1 MANQGTLFEDVK
13 EYVESGKADEKAI
26 HFDMPWSKNAETKLP
41 DPEETKLTPK
51 TRRQREDAAGALAA
65 QLMDTFIGSL
75 DDLHTLNPIRDGI
88 PQCKNHPFVP
98 PQQIGCI
105 HSCAKRNPNLA
116 MPVVRDYTLGDVFNW
131 VKEIVTLAVATADK
145 KKGWYAPDLAR

>member
-1 MANQGTLFEDVK
+1 MNVFEDVK

-26 HFDMPWSKNAETKLP
+26 HFDMPWSKGAETRLP
-41 DPEETKLTPK
+41 DPEETKLIPK
-51 TRRQREDAAGALAA
+51 TRGQRDGVAGAMAA
-65 QLMDTFIGSL
+65 QLMDFFIANLGNINE
-75 DDLHTLNPIRDGI
+75 LNPIRDGI

-98 PQQIGCI
+98 PKSVGCI
-105 HSCAKRNPNLA
+105 HMCAKRDPNLSL
-116 MPVVRDYTLGDVFNW
+116 PVVRDYTLGDVFNW